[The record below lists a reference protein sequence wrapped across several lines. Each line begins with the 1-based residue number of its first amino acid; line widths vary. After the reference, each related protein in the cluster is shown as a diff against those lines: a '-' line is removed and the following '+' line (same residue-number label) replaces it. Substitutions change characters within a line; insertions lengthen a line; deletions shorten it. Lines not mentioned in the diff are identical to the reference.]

1 MENLYLIGAMI
12 VAYLLGS
19 IPTSVWVGQW
29 FYGID
34 VREHGSGNAGA
45 NNTFRILGPRAGVPV
60 LLVDALKGYLAT
72 ALVVFVPFIAKGTP
86 QEMNLKILLGILAV
100 VGHIF
105 PIFAQFR
112 GGKGVATLLGMVIA
126 LHPLAAASS
135 LVVFVVILMTSR
147 IVSLSSMSAGVMFPV
162 FLIEVYNVQFISM
175 VIFSITAA
183 VTLLITHRKN
193 IERII
198 KREESKANI
207 YKFMKKK
214 RNRD

>member
-1 MENLYLIGAMI
+1 MENLYLVGVMI
-12 VAYLLGS
+12 LSYLLGS
-19 IPTSVWVGQW
+19 IPTAVWVGKW

-45 NNTFRILGPRAGVPV
+45 NNTFRVLGVKAGVPV
-60 LLVDALKGYLAT
+60 LLVDAIKGYLAT
-72 ALVVFVPFIAKGTP
+72 TLVIFVPFIAKGTP
-86 QEMNLKILLGILAV
+86 QEMNLKILLGIISV

-112 GGKGVATLLGMVIA
+112 GGKGVATLAGMVIA

-135 LVVFVVILMTSR
+135 LAVFIIILMTSR

-162 FLIEVYNVQFISM
+162 FLIEVYNVQFVSM

-183 VTLLITHRKN
+183 VTLLVTHRKN

-198 KREESKANI
+198 HREESRANI
-207 YKFMKKK
+207 YKFVKKK
-214 RNRD
+214 SNR